1 MCLAT
6 DAENAMPSTPSL
18 ASQGEWQVIERDG
31 FSLRVDPERQS
42 PLAFALSVAE
52 GLDSRPRRL
61 DASYLY
67 DAVGSALFER
77 ITEQPEY
84 YLTRAEDRL
93 LADHAPVIREL
104 AGSSTLVELG
114 SG

>member
-6 DAENAMPSTPSL
+6 DGESAMPSTPNL
-18 ASQGEWQVIERDG
+18 ATRGQWQVIERDG
-31 FSLRVDPERQS
+31 FSLRVDPQRQS
-42 PLAFALSVAE
+42 PLAFALSIAQ

-67 DAVGSALFER
+67 DAVGSGLFDR

-93 LADHAPVIREL
+93 LQAHAAEIRAV
-104 AGSSTLVELG
+104 AGAGVLVEL
-114 SG
+114 